1 MNGLR
6 AICRMLS
13 QATRLLLLSSL
24 LASPTFARDVLHALN
39 PAGATEVSFKDAS
52 GHLIVVT
59 VTESKLDSSYLY
71 HNAILWGGDVGVL
84 PQSVVSELRI
94 RMDQK
99 LIFVPLSAFGDLGDV
114 MSVSFSS
121 IARGFRVSFHGGNTA
136 ASYDATLLFERG
148 VLLRREVRLREL
160 PDERWEKARYGFPS
174 AGR

>member
-1 MNGLR
+1 MDRNHG
-6 AICRMLS
+6 
-13 QATRLLLLSSL
+13 
-24 LASPTFARDVLHALN
+24 
-39 PAGATEVSFKDAS
+39 PACS
-52 GHLIVVT
+52 GT
-59 VTESKLDSSYLY
+59 
-71 HNAILWGGDVGVL
+71 GGRHG
-84 PQSVVSELRI
+84 PEYA
-94 RMDQK
+94 DQK